1 MTETRGKAPD
11 INRIIP
17 LLREACK
24 EFEEPI
30 VTKISKG
37 GKDPFQILVST
48 VLSARTKDIMT
59 RKAANNLFARAST
72 PERIKDLDLKEIE
85 ELIRPA
91 GFYKNKARSV
101 KDLCR
106 ILVEEFNG
114 RTPDELD
121 ELLKLPGVGRKTANL
136 VLTLGFNKL
145 GICVDTHV
153 HRISNRLGYVQTKS
167 PEQTEMT
174 LRKKLPKRY
183 WIEYNDL
190 LVTYG
195 QNICK
200 PVSPL
205 CSKCVIEP
213 YCSKVGVA
221 ISR

>member
-1 MTETRGKAPD
+1 
-11 INRIIP
+11 
-17 LLREACK
+17 
-24 EFEEPI
+24 
-30 VTKISKG
+30 
-37 GKDPFQILVST
+37 LVST